1 MKMRAAVLAEFGAPM
16 EVREVEIAEPGPGEI
31 RVRIAASGICASDL
45 KAVDGTS
52 PVVSELPVICGHESS
67 GTVEAVGAGVTAY
80 APGDPVLIALGR
92 SCGRCRRCGRG
103 EGHLCTDA
111 ARMRAVMGLMPDGST
126 RLRADRA
133 AIRPYLGIG
142 GFAEYAVVHERQLVP
157 LPSEVDLVAMS
168 LLGCAVVTGVGAVVN
183 TARVEAGATVL
194 VVGCGGVGLNVVQG
208 AVLAGASRV
217 IASDITAPKLTAA
230 ELFGATD
237 ALPSA
242 PGDTDAADLAARV
255 RELVP
260 DGVDYAFDVT
270 GVPAVLR
277 AAFEATR
284 PGGTTVMVGS
294 PPAGTDV
301 AVPAGALFASR
312 RLMGCQGGDGSPA
325 SDLRRLVD
333 LCLAER
339 LDPGGL
345 ISEQVGLDDI
355 NDAIG
360 NVRAGE
366 VVRSV
371 VVF

>member
-1 MKMRAAVLAEFGAPM
+1 MRAAVLTEFGAPL
-16 EVREVEIAEPGPGEI
+16 EIRDVDISDPGPGEV
-31 RVRIAASGICASDL
+31 RVRIAASGICGSDL
-45 KAVDGTS
+45 KAVDGAS
-52 PVVSELPVICGHESS
+52 PVVSGLPVVCGHESS

-111 ARMRAVMGLMPDGST
+111 ARTRAIMGLMPDGST
-126 RLRADRA
+126 RLRLDGTAM
-133 AIRPYLGIG
+133 RPYLGIG
-142 GFAEYAVVHERQLVP
+142 GFAEYTVVHERQLMP
-157 LPSEVDLVAMS
+157 LPRGVDLAAMS
-168 LLGCAVVTGVGAVVN
+168 LLSCAVVTGVGAVVN

-194 VVGCGGVGLNVVQG
+194 VAGCGGVGLNVVQA

-217 IASDITAPKLTAA
+217 IASDIAATKLTAA

-237 ALPSA
+237 VLPSD
-242 PGDTDAADLAARV
+242 PGGANAADLATRV
-255 RELVP
+255 RELEP

-270 GVPAVLR
+270 GVPSVLA

-294 PPAGTDV
+294 PPAGTNIS
-301 AVPAGALFASR
+301 VPAGALFGSR
-312 RLMGCQGGDGSPA
+312 RLMGCQGGDGSAA
-325 SDLRRLVD
+325 SDLPRLVD

-345 ISEQVGLDDI
+345 ISERVGLDAI

-360 NVRAGE
+360 HVRAGE
-366 VVRSV
+366 VVRAV